1 MELLGSNFTG
11 LTPELSEGEVE
22 YKDIGMCFVCGEK
35 NEKGLKLSFE
45 FDREKKRIKTLF
57 KPQEWQQGFG
67 GIIHGGFIAVL
78 LDEVMVKLC
87 YEIGIPVVTAEMN
100 VRFREPARIDRDIV
114 VTGEIVRETK
124 RIIYTKANAK
134 YREGNIVAEAEGK
147 LVRVANS

>member
-1 MELLGSNFTG
+1 M
-11 LTPELSEGEVE
+11 E

-35 NEKGLKLSFE
+35 NERGLKLSFE
-45 FDREKKRIKTLF
+45 FNKEKKRIKTIF

-67 GIIHGGFIAVL
+67 GIIHGGFLATL
-78 LDEVMVKLC
+78 LDEVMVKLS
-87 YEIGIPVVTAEMN
+87 YELGIPAVTAEMN
-100 VRFREPARIDRDIV
+100 IRFKEPTRIDKDII

-147 LVRVANS
+147 LVKVGQGSAFKKGG